1 MGEDI
6 LTCQIFNQPHTKPH
20 YLKYSLLT
28 YGDDEGYVDPAGF
41 APLLE
46 VDHVAALWRR
56 HRHLHAQLVA
66 LAEADAEA
74 AEAADVVVEDA
85 AVVERRVT
93 ARLAAARGV
102 VGQAADAREKN

>member
-1 MGEDI
+1 MVP
-6 LTCQIFNQPHTKPH
+6 CKPH
-20 YLKYSLLT
+20 HLKYFQLT
-28 YGDDEGYVDPAGF
+28 YRDDEGDVDPAGL

-66 LAEADAEA
+66 LADADT
-74 AEAADVVVEDA
+74 DVIVEDA
-85 AVVERRVT
+85 AVVERRVP

-102 VGQAADAREKN
+102 VGQAANAKRVVRAYVKS

>member
-1 MGEDI
+1 MRD
-6 LTCQIFNQPHTKPH
+6 
-20 YLKYSLLT
+20 SLLT
-28 YGDDEGYVDPAGF
+28 YRDDEGDVDPAGL

-46 VDHVAALWRR
+46 VDQVAALWRR
-56 HRHLHAQLVA
+56 HRHLHAQLLVA
-66 LAEADAEA
+66 LADAEA

-102 VGQAADAREKN
+102 IGQAADAREKN